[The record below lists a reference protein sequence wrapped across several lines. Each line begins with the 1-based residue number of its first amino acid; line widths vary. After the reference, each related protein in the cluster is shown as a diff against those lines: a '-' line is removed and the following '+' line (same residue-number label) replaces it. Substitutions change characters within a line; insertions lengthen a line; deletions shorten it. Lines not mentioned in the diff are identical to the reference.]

1 MASSVDHKD
10 HLEAAHLAGEAGRLL
25 VRLRMGIG
33 ETMTADE
40 ARNRGDA
47 ESHEFLAQEISRL
60 HPEDGLLSEEG
71 KDDLTRL
78 TRDRVWIIDPLDG
91 TRESVNLLG
100 TIGPFMS
107 RLPIEVGRSSEP
119 SRYPDLE
126 SSCRLP
132 IRRMQTARMVL
143 CD

>member
-10 HLEAAHLAGEAGRLL
+10 HLEAAHLVGEAGRLL
-25 VRLRMGIG
+25 VRLRTGIG

-60 HPEDGLLSEEG
+60 HPGDGLLSEEG
-71 KDDLTRL
+71 RDDLRRL
-78 TRDRVWIIDPLDG
+78 ALDRVWIIDPLDG
-91 TRESVNLLG
+91 TREFGEPPRDDWAVHVALAHRG
-100 TIGPFMS
+100 
-107 RLPIEVGRSSEP
+107 GRSSEP
-119 SRYPDLE
+119 ARYPDLE